1 MISVSQ
7 QFLEDVYVNGN
18 RHYSPIVTIALL
30 NGTILNITEN
40 QIMSGGLTIE
50 ESVSRDFDIDMGNAP
65 ISKCTL
71 LLNNIDGTLSD
82 YDFLGGLVNVEIS
95 LPLTTGTT
103 ETFQR
108 GRYIID
114 TASGDSVITLSCLD
128 YMTKFDVDY
137 SYSSLT
143 YPATLYQILAD
154 ACDVCGVT
162 LATTSFLNQN
172 IKVQARPSDMTF
184 REVIGHI
191 AEIAGCNAFMNPSGE
206 LELRWYNIGGLAVSK
221 QEHLITEDGITI
233 LTEDGQNL
241 VGEIATDE
249 DLDGYEG
256 LAFIRSLYSLT
267 LGREDVQITGVKV
280 AVANDTSLVSVYTYG
295 STDYAISIDNNPFIT
310 QANAQTIVNRIGDK
324 IVGMAWR
331 KANMSH
337 FSTPYLQ
344 AGDVA
349 LIEDAKGNEHHVI
362 ISSTTFK
369 LQDKQSSTSAAAD
382 PMRKK
387 TEPFSQQTQ
396 MLQRIDTALTQA
408 VVFNK
413 LTTDDGSSYAQSGD
427 IEETPSLMRTMRSGL
442 LTASSDEEEAP
453 SMTLEDGKIH
463 FNADYITTG
472 MLSDE
477 TGSNYWNLDSG
488 DMRMTGVFSTNIDDD
503 GFGMKIDD
511 GEVQL
516 YRQGTQVGV
525 IKGTEQASE
534 DENLAVMFG
543 SETGVTWTGIA
554 HRTSNNQ
561 WHLKLGYY
569 EPDDSMFC
577 NATWFTMQNKPIINM
592 GADSRVYQAGYLVH
606 MTNTNNHV
614 TIGYSN
620 PYMWFYLDGTAKY
633 YLSQSYSDKRLK
645 KNIKA
650 IDSDTLDKIL
660 EIPLKQFRMKDGT
673 GKIRFG
679 VIAQDVEKVFGKETH
694 DFIAESPEDDMMF
707 VDNDQILY
715 ARLAADERKIKSLEE
730 RIAKLEKLLEEK

>member
-18 RHYSPIVTIALL
+18 RHYAPIVTIALL

-82 YDFLGGLVNVEIS
+82 YDFIGGLVNVEIS

-154 ACDVCGVT
+154 ACETCGVT

-191 AEIAGCNAFMNPSGE
+191 AEIAGCNAFINPNGE

-221 QEHLITEDGITI
+221 QEHLITEDGLII
-233 LTEDGQNL
+233 LTEDGENL

-267 LGREDVQITGVKV
+267 LGREDVQITGVKA
-280 AVANDTSLVSVYTYG
+280 AVADDTSLVSVYTYG
-295 STDYAISIDNNPFIT
+295 TTDYAISIDNNPFIT
-310 QANAQTIVNRIGDK
+310 QANAQTIANRIGDK

-369 LQDKQSSTSAAAD
+369 LQDKQSSVSAAAD

-387 TEPFSQQTQ
+387 AEPFSQQTQ

-427 IEETPSLMRTMRSGL
+427 IEETPSLLRTMRSGL
-442 LTASSDEEEAP
+442 LTASSEEEDVP
-453 SMTLEDGKIH
+453 EGQGLILRDGKIYL
-463 FNADYITTG
+463 NADFVKSGVFEGIEFRSEWSTDTITRWADGKEYIYRFILSSEGLSIELQAQDGSTSTMETFLGNILKPNVSYYGDVPIPFMPQLKIGSLWSEDTEDAHGYPISVDRLIYKTRNPYTLSTYTYSYTVAANGTLNVTATNLGVTATANYVPVAFSRIDTG
-472 MLSDE
+472 NNNVVHRSE
-477 TGSNYWNLDSG
+477 NVEATGSTAMVALRNLASSSQSG
-488 DMRMTGVFSTNIDDD
+488 TLTVVVFEMNIS
-503 GFGMKIDD
+503 
-511 GEVQL
+511 GEV
-516 YRQGTQVGV
+516 
-525 IKGTEQASE
+525 E
-534 DENLAVMFG
+534 
-543 SETGVTWTGIA
+543 
-554 HRTSNNQ
+554 
-561 WHLKLGYY
+561 
-569 EPDDSMFC
+569 
-577 NATWFTMQNKPIINM
+577 
-592 GADSRVYQAGYLVH
+592 
-606 MTNTNNHV
+606 
-614 TIGYSN
+614 
-620 PYMWFYLDGTAKY
+620 
-633 YLSQSYSDKRLK
+633 
-645 KNIKA
+645 
-650 IDSDTLDKIL
+650 
-660 EIPLKQFRMKDGT
+660 
-673 GKIRFG
+673 
-679 VIAQDVEKVFGKETH
+679 
-694 DFIAESPEDDMMF
+694 
-707 VDNDQILY
+707 
-715 ARLAADERKIKSLEE
+715 
-730 RIAKLEKLLEEK
+730 

>member
-18 RHYSPIVTIALL
+18 RHYAPIVTIALL

-143 YPATLYQILAD
+143 YPATLYQILTD

-267 LGREDVQITGVKV
+267 LGREDVQITGVKA
-280 AVANDTSLVSVYTYG
+280 AVADDTSLVSVYTYG
-295 STDYAISIDNNPFIT
+295 TTDYAISIDNNPFIT

-387 TEPFSQQTQ
+387 AEPFSQQTQ

-427 IEETPSLMRTMRSGL
+427 IEETPSLMRTMSRSGL
-442 LTASSDEEEAP
+442 LRASSDEEEAP

-472 MLSDE
+472 MLSDAA
-477 TGSNYWNLDSG
+477 GRNYWNLETG
-488 DMRMTGVFSTNIDDD
+488 DMKLTGEFSTVSDD
-503 GFGMKIDD
+503 GYGVEIDNGVVKIYRD
-511 GEVQL
+511 GTLAGTLQS
-516 YRQGTQVGV
+516 GTQTLESG
-525 IKGTEQASE
+525 A
-534 DENLAVMFG
+534 LAVVL
-543 SETGVTWTGIA
+543 SAAEEANTVGIGYWDVGEEVHKMA
-554 HRTSNNQ
+554 VQYYKSLDALALRAGYITAENN
-561 WHLKLGYY
+561 
-569 EPDDSMFC
+569 
-577 NATWFTMQNKPIINM
+577 PIKNM
-592 GADSRVYQAGYLVH
+592 GYESTVYGYGYLVH

-614 TIGYSN
+614 TIGYSS

-645 KNIKA
+645 KDIKA
-650 IDSDTLDKIL
+650 IDPDTLDKIL

-673 GKIRFG
+673 RIRFG

-694 DFIAESPEDDMMF
+694 DFIAESPEDDTMF